1 MLLIDPFAVGK
12 QCSRDVVCARI
23 QGAKEM
29 AEVSSYLRSLNH
41 KDLESYVNKLT
52 LSDGI
57 QLPDPY
63 SIKDWIVDPSKWPA
77 IEWPD
82 IYTYL
87 IEKPSVYTKDKLR
100 AFKSLD
106 AYNYVVCGHV
116 QDLKYCDL
124 NDDFCVL
131 KSEVLPSQRQGTKA
145 VMYKPWVIVNK
156 PTNFILTAN
165 CTCMAG

>member
-1 MLLIDPFAVGK
+1 MHSGGK
-12 QCSRDVVCARI
+12 RN
-23 QGAKEM
+23 GGN
-29 AEVSSYLRSLNH
+29 SYLHSLNP
-41 KDLESYVNKLT
+41 KDLESYLNKLT

-57 QLPDPY
+57 QLPHPY
-63 SIKDWIVDPSKWPA
+63 SIKVDPLKWPA

-106 AYNYVVCGHV
+106 AYSYVVCGHV
-116 QDLKYCDL
+116 QDIKYCDL

-131 KSEVLPSQRQGTKA
+131 KCEVLPSQRQGTKA
-145 VMYKPWVIVNK
+145 VMYKIGRAHV
-156 PTNFILTAN
+156 
-165 CTCMAG
+165 